1 MPQKILKLLKTP
13 PTKDTQIAKDTY
25 KRYFFFWFVILYIVY
40 LQITPKKNVWQKK
53 KTWYRSPLQQK
64 RK

>member
-1 MPQKILKLLKTP
+1 MPQKILKLLKIP

-25 KRYFFFWFVILYIVY
+25 KRYFFFWFIILYIVY
-40 LQITPKKNVWQKK
+40 LQITPKKNVRQKK
-53 KTWYRSPLQQK
+53 KTWYRSLLQQK